1 MKRALSV
8 KAITS
13 DWCSWVADW
22 WQAAKRRRRR
32 SSACQLKEQLVCMRV
47 CVRCTDKRNWQ
58 LTAGGRGWGLCVRL
72 SVCVSFLSY
81 LDILTMLMRDRQ
93 RTIVEFHADSAVPR
107 WHAEQCLSL
116 TRMQS
121 ALDQLHMNTHKYKQ
135 TGPNISPSA
144 LTCHPNLEV
153 SAFPHS
159 YHTRSFELPAS
170 SNLKYSTQTVN
181 SCLTCGTVVLSV
193 PARHF

>member
-47 CVRCTDKRNWQ
+47 CVRGTDKRNWQ
-58 LTAGGRGWGLCVRL
+58 LTAGGRGWGLCVCL

-93 RTIVEFHADSAVPR
+93 RTIVEFHGDSALSR
-107 WHAEQCLSL
+107 WHTEQCLSL

-121 ALDQLHMNTHKYKQ
+121 ALDQLHRNTHKSTNKLDP
-135 TGPNISPSA
+135 TLVLLLLRAIP
-144 LTCHPNLEV
+144 T
-153 SAFPHS
+153 
-159 YHTRSFELPAS
+159 
-170 SNLKYSTQTVN
+170 LKYQLSLTLIIRGPSN
-181 SCLTCGTVVLSV
+181 CLPLPT
-193 PARHF
+193 